1 MRINGLNGANTPVGG
16 MNMTKATDS
25 VSKNIQN
32 QIANAQKQLQE
43 LSANKDMS
51 IEEKMKK
58 RQEIQQQIT
67 DLNNQLRQHQIEQR
81 KEQQAKK
88 SSMDDMLG
96 GSKKTAPKAGKQS
109 TGLSQAS
116 MKAMISADS
125 AMAQAQVQGSVATKM
140 EGRAGVLESEI
151 KLDSA
156 RGDDVEAKKEEL
168 AEVEQKA
175 VQAESAQMN
184 TLATANK
191 ELEEAAKADQQ
202 TEKADDKDKKTDKKD
217 AVAGEKEDKTVAGTE
232 ETENVGADVKT
243 ETVNTDIAEPV
254 EVSVPET
261 VAYTHVDVRLQEV
274 LTMSEINSFSDYA
287 SKYNTNVDYSY
298 LFGGMQTPSTGSAF
312 NLSDYAAIKNGSY
325 GKLLKA
331 YYAKQDAEKA
341 SSGGDTVQKSTLMKS
356 GADALKKSADA
367 LNNDELWEKKKIKKK
382 DEKTGEEIEVED
394 YDWEAITKAVKSFV
408 EDYNDVVE
416 QAGNSNSKDVLRNAV
431 WMTGI
436 TESNENMLSK
446 IGITV
451 GKGNKLE
458 LDEEAL
464 KKADISSFKTLFTG
478 HNSFADKVSMKA
490 NSISNAAAR
499 TSGTY
504 KSNGTYNNA
513 LSELVSKKVDEEV
526 QYCNGF
532 VPIQTGFR
540 QVFIPIGKDN

>member
-1 MRINGLNGANTPVGG
+1 MCSEKTLYNYVDGCLFDIRNIDLPRKVKYRPRYKKPELKVDRGCRVGRNYHDYEVYMEQHPDTAVVQMDSVIGSKGGKVLLTIYFVNVSLMLGFLREANTS
-16 MNMTKATDS
+16 KS
-25 VSKNIQN
+25 VID
-32 QIANAQKQLQE
+32 IYDE
-43 LSANKDMS
+43 LYH
-51 IEEKMKK
+51 
-58 RQEIQQQIT
+58 R
-67 DLNNQLRQHQIEQR
+67 
-81 KEQQAKK
+81 
-88 SSMDDMLG
+88 LG
-96 GSKKTAPKAGKQS
+96 GQDFRKLFPVILTDNGSEFSNPKCIENGPDGKGFQRTRIYYCNPSAPY
-109 TGLSQAS
+109 
-116 MKAMISADS
+116 
-125 AMAQAQVQGSVATKM
+125 
-140 EGRAGVLESEI
+140 
-151 KLDSA
+151 
-156 RGDDVEAKKEEL
+156 
-168 AEVEQKA
+168 QKA
-175 VQAESAQMN
+175 EIEVGHEFIRRILPKGRSFD
-184 TLATANK
+184 
-191 ELEEAAKADQQ
+191 ELTQGD
-202 TEKADDKDKKTDKKD
+202 
-217 AVAGEKEDKTVAGTE
+217 
-232 ETENVGADVKT
+232 
-243 ETVNTDIAEPV
+243 
-254 EVSVPET
+254 
-261 VAYTHVDVRLQEV
+261 
-274 LTMSEINSFSDYA
+274 INSFSDYA

-526 QYCNGF
+526 
-532 VPIQTGFR
+532 
-540 QVFIPIGKDN
+540 